1 MLAISPD
8 ADPLEPS
15 VVERFHSMV
24 AKLLYVSKR
33 TRPEI
38 LFSVNFLCTRV
49 QKPTLED
56 SVKLGRLLKY
66 LNGSKDDELVLAIN
80 ETNGKLKMEA
90 YIDAAY
96 GVHEDLKSHSGMMI
110 TLGKGTIMG
119 VSSKQKCVS
128 KSSTEAELIAVTD
141 LVGQAMEMRRIA
153 QEIIVKDIELIVY
166 QDNQATIKL
175 LRNGVT
181 GGRSK
186 HIKIRFAWF
195 KESLEAGD
203 FILEHKPTE
212 EMIADGMTKAKQG
225 SDFDEFKIGTGVGIQ
240 TATKERAG
248 ESETLVVPDLNS
260 VVQNMRK

>member
-1 MLAISPD
+1 MIEAEFGDCKRRTRPEFEFLGMKFKIDNESVSIKIDLSKILEHTTGSSDTPAPNNMLAISPD
-8 ADPLEPS
+8 ADPPEPS

-24 AKLLYVSKR
+24 EKQLYVSRR

-38 LFSVNFLCTRV
+38 LFSINFLCTRV

-96 GVHEDLKSHSGMMI
+96 GVHEDSKSHSGMMI

-141 LVGQAMEMRRIA
+141 LVGQAMELRSIA
-153 QEIIVKDIELIVY
+153 QEK
-166 QDNQATIKL
+166 
-175 LRNGVT
+175 
-181 GGRSK
+181 
-186 HIKIRFAWF
+186 
-195 KESLEAGD
+195 
-203 FILEHKPTE
+203 
-212 EMIADGMTKAKQG
+212 
-225 SDFDEFKIGTGVGIQ
+225 
-240 TATKERAG
+240 
-248 ESETLVVPDLNS
+248 
-260 VVQNMRK
+260 